1 MTALNPEPYW
11 NTTTVITLNYR
22 LFQKLCIKN
31 DEDFERLPHTEVHWL
46 SKGNCVRCLY
56 GLFDTVVECFEDMNT
71 LLGDELKD
79 IRHDIAYLSELL
91 AKFNDMNLQFQGNE
105 VSLIKTKSVV
115 FTFI

>member
-1 MTALNPEPYW
+1 
-11 NTTTVITLNYR
+11 
-22 LFQKLCIKN
+22 
-31 DEDFERLPHTEVHWL
+31 
-46 SKGNCVRCLY
+46 
-56 GLFDTVVECFEDMNT
+56 VECFEDMNA

-91 AKFNDMNLQFQGNE
+91 AKFNDMNLQFQENK